1 LRDELLRGSAVQNPA
16 LEVDHF
22 VGIDGPKPTT
32 NRACQLWYTLFM
44 NGVDTYTLGGYRSP
58 RRIKMRRQ
66 FVLDKRTNKLLE
78 ELASYRAGNRSM
90 VVREAIQLYAD
101 MEDRLDKIEADPGF
115 QRMMEKSDADIKA
128 GRVMTHA
135 EVLKMSRAKNAR
147 SKKR

>member
-1 LRDELLRGSAVQNPA
+1 
-16 LEVDHF
+16 
-22 VGIDGPKPTT
+22 
-32 NRACQLWYTLFM
+32 M
-44 NGVDTYTLGGYRSP
+44 NGVDSCTLASYLEP

-90 VVREAIQLYAD
+90 VIREAIQLYAD
-101 MEDRLDKIEADPGF
+101 MEDRLDKIEADPSF

-128 GRVMTHA
+128 GRVMPHA